1 MRYLRIALL
10 TDFFLKK
17 KNFER
22 ANKIIN
28 FGIFLAIFALT
39 SSIISFVIER
49 KINQKEYELTLYQNE
64 VNQIQVLGSWMK
76 NHVYYYF
83 QDQEQQGREYA
94 NELYNNETNSSF
106 KLLSSDDFYKPYTYF
121 VAKENQIIEDYLKE
135 ENWVKE
141 FKTMLND
148 FEEDEIVK
156 RWREN
161 FNEFEKKTRSFEKN
175 INLKDYNLNNFLTSK
190 EEIFDEIKNL
200 ESASDLDSESQS
212 RYDYVTAFG
221 YKYSVAYLFETIIE
235 MLDIGISSSNDEM
248 KILSD
253 EIIRLSKLEKNLIL
267 STFALQFVIFL
278 IIQLFE
284 ISSITREKRIKLL

>member
-49 KINQKEYELTLYQNE
+49 KINQKEYELTLKQNE
-64 VNQIQVLGSWMK
+64 VNQIQVIGSWMK
-76 NHVYYYF
+76 NNVYYYF

-121 VAKENQIIEDYLKE
+121 VAKENQIIEDYLKKDD
-135 ENWVKE
+135 WVKE
-141 FKTMLND
+141 FKTMLDD

-156 RWREN
+156 RWRKN
-161 FNEFEKKTRSFEKN
+161 FNNFGEKTRSFKEN
-175 INLKDYNLNNFLTSK
+175 INLKDYNLSNFLTSK

-200 ESASDLDSESQS
+200 ESASDLDFESQS
-212 RYDYVTAFG
+212 KYDYVTAFR
-221 YKYSVAYLFETIIE
+221 YKYSVALLFDTIIE
-235 MLDIGISSSNDEM
+235 MLDIGISTSNGEM
-248 KILSD
+248 EILSD

-267 STFALQFVIFL
+267 SSFVLQFVIFL